1 MQGTTTN
8 GKCLLPFKTGAFLAG
23 APVQPVILKYGPD
36 RVSPAWDSV
45 TAVWHVILM
54 LANPFHSVTA
64 RQVELCLCLA
74 PMCVPALRWLGP
86 LLFAGKQSFKPEFC
100 FVTSLSFGK

>member
-1 MQGTTTN
+1 MLTANAKFYLGQPADRRSGLAHLQGTTTN

-45 TAVWHVILM
+45 NALWHVFLM
-54 LANPFHSVTA
+54 LANSFHSVTA
-64 RQVELCLCLA
+64 RQVAVSLTA
-74 PMCVPALRWLGP
+74 FADHCVA
-86 LLFAGKQSFKPEFC
+86 
-100 FVTSLSFGK
+100 